1 MAGEVNE
8 AIGTEAL
15 TPRGDF
21 WVEELEAAKDDPD
34 VFPSHFGI
42 ELPALRLRDNG
53 TSPLTARLA
62 HIEQQKRAPVT
73 ARLVEKQAAKDA
85 GGMVYRQWVLGET
98 IESPAARCFFISI
111 VLLNA
116 VLIGLRVR
124 SLVQNC
130 L

>member
-53 TSPLTARLA
+53 TSPLTARLGA
-62 HIEQQKRAPVT
+62 YR
-73 ARLVEKQAAKDA
+73 AAKASASDC
-85 GGMVYRQWVLGET
+85 
-98 IESPAARCFFISI
+98 SP
-111 VLLNA
+111 
-116 VLIGLRVR
+116 G
-124 SLVQNC
+124 
-130 L
+130 